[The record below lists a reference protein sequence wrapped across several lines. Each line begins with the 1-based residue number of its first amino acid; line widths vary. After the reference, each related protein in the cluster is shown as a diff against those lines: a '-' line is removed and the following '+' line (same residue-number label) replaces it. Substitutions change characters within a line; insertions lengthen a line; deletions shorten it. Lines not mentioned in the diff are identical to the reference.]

1 MGTGTFEQLRVGA
14 ESVHAYTHGVGGLKP
29 GVVVFHP
36 WWGLNN
42 DVMSYADRL
51 AAAGFSV
58 VAPDL
63 ARGLL
68 ATTVEAATAL
78 ATGLDHAHANA
89 VSLAA
94 VDWLTGA
101 QGAAKVGA
109 VGFSMGGPSAMM
121 CAPQRPAV
129 AASVVYYDAWVGDN
143 PERTTAPVLLHL
155 AEVDPYTPDDAITA
169 FEREIRDAG
178 RTLDVHRYP
187 GTGHWFAEPSQANWR
202 PVAAELA
209 FERTLEFLHRNL
221 AS

>member
-1 MGTGTFEQLRVGA
+1 MGTGTFEQLRVGD
-14 ESVHAYTHGVGGLKP
+14 ESVHAYTHGVGGLKA

-68 ATTVEAATAL
+68 
-78 ATGLDHAHANA
+78 
-89 VSLAA
+89 
-94 VDWLTGA
+94 
-101 QGAAKVGA
+101 
-109 VGFSMGGPSAMM
+109 
-121 CAPQRPAV
+121 
-129 AASVVYYDAWVGDN
+129 
-143 PERTTAPVLLHL
+143 HL

-178 RTLDVHRYP
+178 RTFDVHRYP